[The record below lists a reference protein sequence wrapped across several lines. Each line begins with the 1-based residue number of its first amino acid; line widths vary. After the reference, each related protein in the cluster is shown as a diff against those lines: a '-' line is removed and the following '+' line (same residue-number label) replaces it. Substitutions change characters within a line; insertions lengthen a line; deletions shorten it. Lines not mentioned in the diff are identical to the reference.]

1 MSKHKK
7 PNSQRRVIIL
17 CVADTHAGN
26 KLGLMNPAVEL
37 LEQDESGE
45 FAPVRPPLGPLQKR
59 LWKWFTKDV
68 EAVAGLAG
76 EDEIIYLHQ
85 GDVVQGHKHMSLQVG
100 NGSQSNQLLIAI
112 ANQIPILGLP
122 NIRQAR
128 FIAGTAA
135 HDGIGAAAVVSLL
148 QVLKMQY
155 PAIRF
160 KALYHG
166 VLNVDGFT
174 LDYAHHGPAGGSR
187 KWLEGNSLL
196 WYLRDIVLKE
206 WTERCQV
213 AARVHTRAHV
223 HVFRQAT
230 YHATL
235 KGEQHQFDAIL
246 LPSWCGMGDFAYK
259 VTRSEPVQTFGMIAL
274 EVVGGELVKV
284 HQFIHSLDLRVK
296 EDL

>member
-1 MSKHKK
+1 M
-7 PNSQRRVIIL
+7 
-17 CVADTHAGN
+17 
-26 KLGLMNPAVEL
+26 
-37 LEQDESGE
+37 
-45 FAPVRPPLGPLQKR
+45 
-59 LWKWFTKDV
+59 
-68 EAVAGLAG
+68 
-76 EDEIIYLHQ
+76 
-85 GDVVQGHKHMSLQVG
+85 
-100 NGSQSNQLLIAI
+100 
-112 ANQIPILGLP
+112 
-122 NIRQAR
+122 
-128 FIAGTAA
+128 
-135 HDGIGAAAVVSLL
+135 
-148 QVLKMQY
+148 
-155 PAIRF
+155 
-160 KALYHG
+160 
-166 VLNVDGFT
+166 
-174 LDYAHHGPAGGSR
+174 
-187 KWLEGNSLL
+187 
-196 WYLRDIVLKE
+196 LKE